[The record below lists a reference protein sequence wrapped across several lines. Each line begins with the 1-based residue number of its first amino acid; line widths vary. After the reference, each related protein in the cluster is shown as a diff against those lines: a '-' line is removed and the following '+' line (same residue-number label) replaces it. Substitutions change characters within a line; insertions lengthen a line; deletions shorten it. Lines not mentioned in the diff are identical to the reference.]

1 MGRQETQL
9 VVGAGIA
16 IFILIFVLIGMSRA
30 RRATKPVLATGLT
43 DSAME
48 NLESAKAL
56 FDQGAITKSE
66 FERLKAKALGIDPP
80 PATTVTPQQGA
91 FSNSGMEQIENA
103 KALLD
108 QGVITQSEFERL
120 KAKILSA

>member
-1 MGRQETQL
+1 MRNQEEILIVGAVIGFIIL
-9 VVGAGIA
+9 VVI
-16 IFILIFVLIGMSRA
+16 IGLVRA
-30 RRATKPVLATGLT
+30 RQAPKPVLATGLT
-43 DSAME
+43 DNAME

-66 FERLKAKALGIDPP
+66 FERLKAKALGIEPP
-80 PATTVTPQQGA
+80 VPAAATATQQGA

-120 KAKILSA
+120 KGKILSG